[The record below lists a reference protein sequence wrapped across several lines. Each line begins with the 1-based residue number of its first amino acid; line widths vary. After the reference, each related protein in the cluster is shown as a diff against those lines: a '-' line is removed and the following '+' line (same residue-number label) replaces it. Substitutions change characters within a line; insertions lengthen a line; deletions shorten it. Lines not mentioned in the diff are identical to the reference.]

1 MEQEAEHNK
10 KQLKP
15 FRFTPFPFHHLAW
28 NEDSIEQRL
37 AWAKQA
43 VDEGYDINAVYKPS
57 MDPPYPKDTVSTPL
71 MEILDYPM
79 NYNQKT
85 NRMDDIVLVKF
96 LLDNGADPR
105 VRAGNI
111 HSPKHNAIEL
121 ADIHSYGNGETSQK
135 YYKEAWK
142 LLEAKA
148 RELDGEMQ
156 RTTDLLLEYQLIRR
170 IQNKKSEQTVFF

>member
-1 MEQEAEHNK
+1 MREKDRRLADQVLEPTFIFMRAKTEKIRTEITEIGRYLQYRSETWARPAMEQDAEHNK

-71 MEILDYPM
+71 MEILDY
-79 NYNQKT
+79 
-85 NRMDDIVLVKF
+85 
-96 LLDNGADPR
+96 
-105 VRAGNI
+105 
-111 HSPKHNAIEL
+111 AI
-121 ADIHSYGNGETSQK
+121 N
-135 YYKEAWK
+135 
-142 LLEAKA
+142 
-148 RELDGEMQ
+148 
-156 RTTDLLLEYQLIRR
+156 
-170 IQNKKSEQTVFF
+170 